1 MITKDRRIEL
11 KKNLILLML
20 VFEALILIYFFF
32 AGTNAAPV
40 PVTQKNPPETT
51 SQSKS
56 KTTTP
61 PNVQSEQAGESETR
75 LTGDQIKQKQ
85 AKIKK
90 ELNNY
95 LSTVTK
101 DNTVSVSFY
110 NLAPIKGSK
119 ADRSADSAVYQN
131 GALEVS
137 SNGNKVGTAAS
148 TYKLFIAAFLFSQKA
163 NGRFKWTTENKDAFN
178 RMIVNSENTFGD
190 QVIQK
195 YGMSSMN
202 SVLATQGWYSPVF
215 SKTKVASTNS
225 HSLLLL
231 LKDLENGTGVFQ
243 NKADRKY
250 LLDLMAKQT
259 YRTGIPAGAKA
270 VTNGVKVQDKVGFLD
285 DTNNDAGIVTL
296 PNGQRYILVVMTHG
310 HNQSNLNG
318 FPRIAKI
325 TKKIQTIAY
334 GSHS

>member
-1 MITKDRRIEL
+1 
-11 KKNLILLML
+11 ML
-20 VFEALILIYFFF
+20 VFEICILIYFLF
-32 AGTNAAPV
+32 AGSNTAPT
-40 PVTQKNPPETT
+40 PVTQRNVPSAEKKSIPKATVPPTVG
-51 SQSKS
+51 
-56 KTTTP
+56 
-61 PNVQSEQAGESETR
+61 NEQADQNTTH
-75 LTGDQIKQKQ
+75 LTDSQIKQRQ
-85 AKIKK
+85 VKIKK

-101 DNTVSVSFY
+101 DNTASVSFY

-119 ADRSADSAVYQN
+119 ADRNADSAVYQN

-137 SNGNKVGTAAS
+137 SNDKKVVTAAS

-270 VTNGVKVQDKVGFLD
+270 ATNGVKVQDKVGFLD